1 MNPSARLFNCARCHC
16 QVIICRRC
24 DRGQV
29 YCADGCADLAR
40 IASGRRAGKRY
51 STTRRGRH
59 NNAERQ
65 RRFRVRQQDKVT
77 HQGSDLRV
85 ALALLLS
92 TVRRQVRHPQHAYPA
107 TLRCHICH
115 NPCDP
120 FLRRHFLRPP
130 ERGRPHPVL
139 PLQPRTEGDSSD
151 YG

>member
-1 MNPSARLFNCARCHC
+1 MNPSARLFFCARCHC

-40 IASGRRAGKRY
+40 SVSQRRAGQRY
-51 STTRRGRH
+51 GATRRGRH

-65 RRFRVRQQDKVT
+65 RRFRTRLRDKVT
-77 HQGSDLRV
+77 HQGSAVRV
-85 ALALLLS
+85 ALALLHS
-92 TVRRQVRHPQHAYPA
+92 TVHRQVRHPQHTYPT
-107 TLRCHICH
+107 TLRCHVCH

-120 FLRRHFLRPP
+120 FLRRSFLRMP
-130 ERGRPHPVL
+130 ERGRLHPVL
-139 PLQPRTEGDSSD
+139 SLQPRIEGNNSE